1 MSDRPSAE
9 SPAPAQLSE
18 RDLDDVAGGLIPAV
32 IPATVAAT
40 PVATSSQPVLP
51 AVQRSLIGLL

>member
-9 SPAPAQLSE
+9 TPVPDQLSDH
-18 RDLDDVAGGLIPAV
+18 DLEDVAGGLLPAV
-32 IPATVAAT
+32 APA
-40 PVATSSQPVLP
+40 PVATSSQPLLP